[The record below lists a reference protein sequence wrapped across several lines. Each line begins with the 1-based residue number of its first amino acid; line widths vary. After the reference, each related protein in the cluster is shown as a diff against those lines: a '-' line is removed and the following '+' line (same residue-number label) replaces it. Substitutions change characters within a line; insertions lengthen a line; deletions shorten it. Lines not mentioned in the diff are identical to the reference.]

1 MAGKT
6 APAPVKARTEIP
18 LQYTW
23 DLERIYK
30 TPSDFD
36 SDLAELERLGAKL
49 AAQQGK
55 LTSSAALAAY
65 YADEDALHRIAG
77 KLRAYSSHRA
87 DENTDETA
95 NQARKSLVQS
105 KMVGVF
111 AKLAWVRP
119 ELLSLPVETL
129 NAWRATPELAP
140 YRRSIDLL
148 IRVKPH
154 TLSTAEE
161 TLLSEAGEIFMA
173 PYETFNLFANADLK
187 FPSVKDSNGVEHE
200 VTNGRY
206 GPLLQS
212 PDRTLRHEAFKSIY
226 DSYAHFRNTTSKTLA
241 SAVKVGNFD
250 ARVRHF
256 PSALAAAL
264 HPNNLPDSIYNSLIG
279 AVRGALPTFFEYL
292 EVRREALGLD
302 ALNMWDMHVS
312 IVPKY
317 ELDISYEQAVEWVR
331 GAMAPMGP
339 EYMQAVDECF
349 ASRWVDVYEN
359 KGKLSGAY
367 SGGCF
372 DSPPYILLNYQGTL
386 NDVFT
391 LAHELGHSVHSW
403 LANKHQ
409 PSRYADY
416 TIFVAEIASITAEM
430 MLTEHMM
437 ATTDDKRLKAYL
449 LNHLCDSFR
458 STVYRQT
465 MFAEYEKMI
474 YEADAAGTPL
484 TAEWFSDKYYELN
497 AAYYG
502 PNIDADRRIG
512 GEYARIP
519 HFYYNFYVYQY
530 ATGFIASQLFSQ
542 QVLSGERG
550 REQYLNMLRSGGS
563 KDPLDLVREGGVD
576 LADPNVLRGSFSR
589 FASATRDLKV
599 LLAELRA

>member
-1 MAGKT
+1 MASNA
-6 APAPVKARTEIP
+6 APAPVKARGEVP
-18 LQYTW
+18 VQYTW
-23 DLERIYK
+23 DLEKIYK
-30 TPSDFD
+30 TLPEFD
-36 SDLAELERLGAKL
+36 ADLAEFERLGAKL

-55 LTSSAALAAY
+55 LTTSAALAAY
-65 YADEDALHRIAG
+65 YADEDQLQRLAG
-77 KLRAYSSHRA
+77 KLRAYSNHRA
-87 DENTDETA
+87 DENTDETT

-105 KMVGVF
+105 KVVGVF

-119 ELLSLPVETL
+119 ELLSLPTETL
-129 NAWRATPELAP
+129 NAWRETPELAP
-140 YRRSIDLL
+140 YKRSIELL
-148 IRVKPH
+148 VRAKPH

-173 PYETFNLFANADLK
+173 PYETFNLFSNADLK
-187 FPSVKDSNGVEHE
+187 FPPAQDSEGVAHE

-206 GPLLQS
+206 SSLLQS
-212 PDRTLRHEAFKSIY
+212 TDRTLRHNAFKSIY
-226 DSYAHFRNTTSKTLA
+226 DSYGQYRNTTAKTLA
-241 SAVKVGNFD
+241 SSVKVGNFD

-264 HPNNLPDSIYNSLIG
+264 HPNNLPESIYTSLIS

-292 EVRREALGLD
+292 EVRRDALGLE
-302 ALNMWDMHVS
+302 ALNMWDMHVP

-317 ELDISYEQAVEWVR
+317 ELNISYEQAVEWVR
-331 GAMAPMGP
+331 DAMTPMGP

-349 ASRWVDVYEN
+349 ASRWVDVFEN
-359 KGKLSGAY
+359 KGKVSGAY

-403 LANKHQ
+403 LANRHQ

-430 MLTEHMM
+430 MLTERLMQ
-437 ATTDDKRLKAYL
+437 TTQDKRLKAYL

-458 STVYRQT
+458 GTVYRQT

-484 TAEWFSDKYYELN
+484 TAEWLADNYYNLN

-502 PNIDADRRIG
+502 PEVDADRRIA

-530 ATGFIASQLFSQ
+530 ATGFIASQLFSR

-563 KDPLDLVREGGVD
+563 MDPLDLVRAGGVD
-576 LADPNVLRGSFSR
+576 LADPNVLRGAFGR
-589 FASATRDLKV
+589 FAEATRDLKV
-599 LLAELRA
+599 LLAELRG